1 MVAVLKVVDEH
12 FGACAPA
19 RRAGPDLRL
28 VSERVTLREIIRAR
42 VAAEVEEINQRQ
54 ARKALTRS
62 YLIPTDPNSLEAKLN
77 STSARILDIEQE
89 VGRAVAAFM
98 RRKFIVL
105 LDDRQIDDLD
115 ETVGL
120 RPESEVVF
128 VHLTP
133 LKGG

>member
-12 FGACAPA
+12 FGASAPA